1 MPFRRR
7 TNALR
12 PVVSDKHEVAW
23 ADFGADYSA
32 PTDKLL
38 IDPVL
43 PGAVSASTEVGI
55 GSRVMGIYLEFQ
67 VSASAAAIITMI
79 DWYVH
84 FKRTGQTLTS
94 PGLFYQ
100 TDRSQILKRGKEMIP
115 ADVNTVIKRII
126 YVRIPRTFQRMQA
139 DKKFF
144 ISFRS
149 TTSQVINSC
158 GFAIY
163 KEYK

>member
-1 MPFRRR
+1 
-7 TNALR
+7 
-12 PVVSDKHEVAW
+12 
-23 ADFGADYSA
+23 
-32 PTDKLL
+32 
-38 IDPVL
+38 
-43 PGAVSASTEVGI
+43 
-55 GSRVMGIYLEFQ
+55 MGIYLEFQ
-67 VSASAAAIITMI
+67 LSASAAGIITMI
-79 DWYVH
+79 DWTVN

-115 ADVNTVIKRII
+115 ADVNTIIKRII